1 MCSRWL
7 AAIRCTE
14 RHTENMTNVQQN
26 LGWDGVSEVY
36 EDDPTP
42 EEKRRISQLLD
53 SSTTRTGDVVDPAVF
68 FAHVEDI

>member
-1 MCSRWL
+1 
-7 AAIRCTE
+7 
-14 RHTENMTNVQQN
+14 MTNVQQN